1 MILYQKTYTHE
12 ERMERLGS
20 AEKAP
25 SFANLVQEW
34 DLNKKHQVVNNVT
47 CQREDFV
54 KLCTAMSEA
63 RAWNLIL
70 ESTDRDSLR
79 AAFTGPSCFYISD
92 FIMLQTLADECVIY
106 VSNQTGELTL
116 AANYDTR
123 KHRMDS
129 NAEALVCQLQDALG
143 NQMDRIIEE
152 ESPL

>member
-25 SFANLVQEW
+25 S
-34 DLNKKHQVVNNVT
+34 LNNDT
-47 CQREDFV
+47 CQREDFM
-54 KLCTAMSEA
+54 KLCIAMSEA
-63 RAWNLIL
+63 GAWNLIL
-70 ESTDRDSLR
+70 ESTDHDVLR

-129 NAEALVCQLQDALG
+129 DAETLVCRL
-143 NQMDRIIEE
+143 
-152 ESPL
+152 